1 MFIPSEVQMNNFIT
15 VENKELKEK
24 YYFKKLDNG
33 FKITV
38 IPKASPSFHASVC
51 CNFGGADTEYK
62 KGDVTYTLPA
72 GTAHFLEHKMFENED
87 GSDLFLDFDRFGG
100 NANAA
105 TSFENTCYYFSC
117 TDNFYENLDVLLK
130 SVSSVHFSDESV
142 DKERKII
149 AREITMYEDIPLS
162 TVTRNLYKSLYFSHP
177 TIKPV
182 SGTLESIEEITKE
195 TLLRAYNDFYVPN
208 NLSLCICGIVDL
220 ERVTEAVTRYFPNK
234 SDKRPETIFRSEPLT
249 VAKKQ
254 NTEYSSVASA
264 LYCIGIKCTPDSTD
278 DLQSYRKALAMRIAI
293 SLTFGRASD
302 FYCNNYEN
310 GLLNERFYAGYTQS
324 RHASHVVISG
334 SGNEY
339 EKIQELALKELEYR
353 KKVFFTDEQVLR
365 EKKAAYAESIT
376 VFDSDEDFTSSL
388 AASAHLNYDEFDC
401 LKVLREITYEE
412 IKSALES
419 IDLTNFAISVI
430 KKG

>member
-1 MFIPSEVQMNNFIT
+1 MNSFIT

-24 YYFKKLDNG
+24 YYFLTLENG

-38 IPKASPSFHASVC
+38 VPKASPSFHAAIC

-62 KGDVTYTLPA
+62 KDGKIFTLPA

-87 GSDLFLDFDRFGG
+87 GSDSFLDFDKFGG

-117 TDNFYENLDVLLK
+117 TDNFYENLDVLLR

-149 AREITMYEDIPLS
+149 AREITMYEDIPIS

-177 TIKPV
+177 TVLPV
-182 SGTLESIEEITKE
+182 SGTLETIEGITKE
-195 TLLRAYNDFYVPN
+195 TLFKAYNDFYVPS

-220 ERVTEAVTRYFPNK
+220 ERVANAVTRYFPDI
-234 SDKRPETIFRSEPLT
+234 SAKRPETIFRPEPLT
-249 VAKKQ
+249 VAKEQ
-254 NTEYSSVASA
+254 NIEYSAVASA
-264 LYCIGIKCTPDSTD
+264 LYCIGIKCPPDSTD
-278 DLQSYRKALAMRIAI
+278 TLESYRKALAMRIAI

-302 FYCNNYEN
+302 FYCNNYES

-324 RHASHVVISG
+324 RHAAHVVISG

-339 EKIQELALKELEYR
+339 EKITELALKELEYR
-353 KKVFFTDEQVLR
+353 KRVFFTPEQFLR

-388 AASAHLNYDEFDC
+388 AAGAHLNYDEFDC
-401 LKVLREITYEE
+401 LRVLREITYEE
-412 IKSALES
+412 IKAALDS
-419 IDLTNFAISVI
+419 IDLTNCAISII
-430 KKG
+430 KKGQCL